1 MNYYAKNANIIITLK
16 ITKVK
21 VIFMSLGKV
30 LDTFS
35 MEGKVA
41 VVTGGAGLYGYQI
54 VEALAEA
61 GATVYV
67 ASRNKANNMARL
79 SGLVD
84 EGYRLRFLEF
94 DLEDEQSVLNMCEE
108 VYKNEEKVD
117 VLVNNAV
124 LRCTSGYTDTA
135 ESFER
140 SMHANATGLFVI
152 SRAFGDR
159 MAKAG
164 SGSIINIGSYMGI
177 LGPDYC
183 LYEDT
188 DMNQSGAP
196 GDYFFHKGGMTN
208 YTKFLAGHYGQY
220 GVRVNCAEL
229 GGLYDGQHP
238 LFVERYNKNTML
250 GRMANNTD
258 LKGLI
263 IYLASDASLYMT
275 GAIIPLDGGYSAK

>member
-1 MNYYAKNANIIITLK
+1 MA
-16 ITKVK
+16 
-21 VIFMSLGKV
+21 LGKV
-30 LDTFS
+30 LDMFS

-41 VVTGGAGLYGYQI
+41 VVTGGAGLYGYQV

-61 GATVYV
+61 GAKVYV
-67 ASRNKANNMARL
+67 ASRNPKNNMEKLKPLTDA
-79 SGLVD
+79 
-84 EGYRLRFLEF
+84 GYKLCFLEF
-94 DLEDEQSVLNMCEE
+94 DLEDEQSILKMCED
-108 VYKNEEKVD
+108 VYANEEKVD

-124 LRCTSGYTDTA
+124 LRCTDGYTDTA
-135 ESFER
+135 ENFER

-159 MAKAG
+159 MAQAG

-177 LGPDYC
+177 LGPDYF
-183 LYEDT
+183 LYENT
-188 DMNQSGAP
+188 DMNQKGAA

-208 YTKFLAGHYGQY
+208 YTKFLAGHYGSK

-229 GGLYDGQHP
+229 GGLYNGQHE

-263 IYLASDASLYMT
+263 VYLASDASLYMT